1 MFSSQSRPG
10 IYLLLNRLNL
20 LLIVAREN
28 IHHEELQDIS
38 ARWYFKRF
46 IVEFRFVLHDFM
58 ESLRKYVFALHQT
71 LSENRA
77 NSIIGYL
84 NKSSLRGK
92 IRLKPEL

>member
-38 ARWYFKRF
+38 VRWYFKRF
-46 IVEFRFVLHDFM
+46 IVEIRFVLHDFM
-58 ESLRKYVFALHQT
+58 ESLRKYVFASDIVRKQ
-71 LSENRA
+71 
-77 NSIIGYL
+77 G
-84 NKSSLRGK
+84 
-92 IRLKPEL
+92 

>member
-58 ESLRKYVFALHQT
+58 ESFKEVCVCSASDIVRKQ
-71 LSENRA
+71 
-77 NSIIGYL
+77 G
-84 NKSSLRGK
+84 
-92 IRLKPEL
+92 